1 MSERR
6 ERDWTDMTPG
16 DFDREAPL
24 CLNVGTGPVVVPAEP
39 DEYGT
44 EPLFGE
50 DDPRPTPRPAPRRAP
65 DRPRR
70 AGAAVLTLRSAPA
83 RRIPMP

>member
-16 DFDREAPL
+16 DFDRDAPL

-44 EPLFGE
+44 APLFGE
-50 DDPRPTPRPAPRRAP
+50 ETPVRRPGPPRAPRRA
-65 DRPRR
+65 
-70 AGAAVLTLRSAPA
+70 APA
-83 RRIPMP
+83 EQGRLF

>member
-16 DFDREAPL
+16 EFDREAPL
-24 CLNVGTGPVVVPAEP
+24 CLNVGTGPVTVPAEP

-50 DDPRPTPRPAPRRAP
+50 QAPARQPAPP
-65 DRPRR
+65 RPRR
-70 AGAAVLTLRSAPA
+70 RTAPA
-83 RRIPMP
+83 EQGHLF

>member
-16 DFDREAPL
+16 DFDRDAPL

-39 DEYGT
+39 DECGT
-44 EPLFGE
+44 APLFGE
-50 DDPRPTPRPAPRRAP
+50 ATPARRTDSRRAPRR
-65 DRPRR
+65 
-70 AGAAVLTLRSAPA
+70 TAPA
-83 RRIPMP
+83 EQGQLF